1 MRRITKQASLVL
13 ALALAVAAFVPTVGT
28 AYVRTGSGS
37 GDEANGQANTLTER
51 TPTELAQ
58 RQSTPVSATSITE
71 RTPTELAQRQ
81 STPVS
86 TNLTPTSS
94 PAAES
99 GGFDWGD
106 AAIGA
111 GAVLA
116 LGLSSAAIVA
126 VARRQRRSTP
136 SLGAV
141 RS

>member
-1 MRRITKQASLVL
+1 MRGITKQTSLIL
-13 ALALAVAAFVPTVGT
+13 ALALAVAALVPSVGS
-28 AYVRTGSGS
+28 AYVRASGGAGAEDNAQAS
-37 GDEANGQANTLTER
+37 GISER

-58 RQSTPVSATSITE
+58 RQSVPVTAI
-71 RTPTELAQRQ
+71 
-81 STPVS
+81 STPA
-86 TNLTPTSS
+86 SS
-94 PAAES
+94 AAES

-116 LGLSSAAIVA
+116 LGLSGAAIVM
-126 VARRQRRSTP
+126 VARQRRSTP

>member
-1 MRRITKQASLVL
+1 MRGITKQTSLIL
-13 ALALAVAAFVPTVGT
+13 ALALAVAALVPSVGS
-28 AYVRTGSGS
+28 AYVRASGGAGAEDNAQAS
-37 GDEANGQANTLTER
+37 GISER

-58 RQSTPVSATSITE
+58 RQSAPASGISE

-81 STPVS
+81 SVPVTAISTPA
-86 TNLTPTSS
+86 SS
-94 PAAES
+94 AAES

-116 LGLSSAAIVA
+116 LGLSGAAIVM
-126 VARRQRRSTP
+126 VARQRRSTP